1 MPNKALSLNAE
12 RQYPLIATQEFTFEH
27 IADAGVAVPV
37 MKLPRGARVLRGS
50 LIATTGF
57 TATSTIKLGSALD
70 DDRYG
75 TIDATAAGVD
85 AITVPADTVDDNTIY
100 AKPSIAM
107 LAGAAT
113 LWVEYIIPGR
123 GNEVQP

>member
-1 MPNKALSLNAE
+1 MANKALPLNTE
-12 RQYPLIATQEFTFEH
+12 RQYPLIAMQEFTFEH
-27 IADAGVAVPV
+27 IADAGVAVPIL
-37 MKLPRGARVLRGS
+37 KLPRGARVLRGQ

-57 TATSTIKLGSALD
+57 TATSTIKIGTLASDA
-70 DDRYG
+70 RFG

-85 AITVPADTVDDNTIY
+85 NLTIPADTVEDTTFY

-113 LWVEYIIPGR
+113 LWVEYVIPGR